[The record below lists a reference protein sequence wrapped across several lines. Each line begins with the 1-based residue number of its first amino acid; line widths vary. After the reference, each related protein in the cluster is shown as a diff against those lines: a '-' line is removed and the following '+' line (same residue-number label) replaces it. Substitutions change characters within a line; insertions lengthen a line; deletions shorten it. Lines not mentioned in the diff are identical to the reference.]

1 MSTSLKLLTSAVVL
15 GACLAVASSDV
26 QAGHCRSCC
35 PPPPPQKVVLVVSH
49 PCTCCKYEIPVCIPA
64 CCQGAPAVCFQDTC
78 IGHGKNVFEWSNGYR
93 VVVRFPPGGG
103 YRVIQRRV

>member
-1 MSTSLKLLTSAVVL
+1 MRFLAAAVIVA
-15 GACLAVASSDV
+15 GCLAIAGSDAE
-26 QAGHCRSCC
+26 AGHRCCC

-64 CCQGAPAVCFQDTC
+64 CCQGTPAVCFQDTVV
-78 IGHGKNVFEWSNGYR
+78 GYGKNVFEWSNGYR

-103 YRVIQRRV
+103 YRVIQRKV